1 MTTSTRAKVLYSFTS
16 GVAHA
21 NYVCDTVGNVYSLRN
36 KKRIPKPLQLIK
48 GPKRDFFKLN
58 GVIEGHNCLD
68 RGTISKLRYQHQKT
82 PEAFVLVNN
91 SKMSRTAFDK
101 LKISDEPVA
110 VVTNDVKPVDLP
122 IAQPTAQ
129 MTLLP
134 LTLPQ
139 LIAQQSTAAPKPTFQ
154 VQYVGKTGQN
164 HTMVANGKTVT
175 FDDEQ
180 EAINK
185 AIAASKQNP
194 DTPMYMVTRVVAI
207 IKPKREV
214 AVEII
219 K

>member
-21 NYVCDTVGNVYSLRN
+21 NYVCDTVGNVFSLRN

-48 GPKRDFFKLN
+48 GPKRDIFKIE
-58 GVIEGHNCLD
+58 GVIDGHNCLD

-122 IAQPTAQ
+122 TAQPTAQ

-139 LIAQQSTAAPKPTFQ
+139 PVAQQSTAAPKPTFQ
-154 VQYVGKTGQN
+154 IQYVGRTGQC
-164 HTMVANGKTVT
+164 HTLIKNGKTAT

-180 EAINK
+180 EAINH
-185 AIAASKQNP
+185 AIKTSKHNP
-194 DTPMYMVTRVVAI
+194 DVPVYMVTRVVAV